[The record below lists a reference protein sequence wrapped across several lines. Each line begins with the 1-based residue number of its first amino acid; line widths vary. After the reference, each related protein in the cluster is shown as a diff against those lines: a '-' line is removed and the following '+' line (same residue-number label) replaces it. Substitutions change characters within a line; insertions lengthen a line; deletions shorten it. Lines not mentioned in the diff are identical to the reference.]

1 MEYKKV
7 LTMVNSI
14 RIAKYEDWIEKAI
27 DNLEVATDNISYIA
41 LLDEDTNKPI
51 NNDLINEIKDIIYKL
66 EDLKEKPILQP
77 YPFKNKI
84 NKRD

>member
-7 LTMVNSI
+7 HTMIDPI
-14 RIAKYEDWIEKAI
+14 RVAKYEDWLERAI
-27 DNLEVATDNISYIA
+27 DKLEVTIDNISYIA

-77 YPFKNKI
+77 YPFKNK
-84 NKRD
+84 K

>member
-7 LTMVNSI
+7 LTMVNPI
-14 RIAKYEDWIEKAI
+14 RVAKYEDLLERAI
-27 DNLEVATDNISYIA
+27 DNLEVAVDNISYIA

-66 EDLKEKPILQP
+66 EELKEKPIMQP
-77 YPFKNKI
+77 YPFKNRKE
-84 NKRD
+84 NK

>member
-7 LTMVNSI
+7 LTMVNPI
-14 RIAKYEDWIEKAI
+14 RVAKYEDLLERAI
-27 DNLEVATDNISYIA
+27 DNLEVAVDNISYIA

-77 YPFKNKI
+77 YSFKNKKE
-84 NKRD
+84 NK

>member
-7 LTMVNSI
+7 LTMVNPI
-14 RIAKYEDWIEKAI
+14 RVAKYEDLLARAI
-27 DNLEVATDNISYIA
+27 DNLEVAVDNISYIA

-77 YPFKNKI
+77 YSFKNKKE
-84 NKRD
+84 NK

>member
-7 LTMVNSI
+7 HTMIDPI
-14 RIAKYEDWIEKAI
+14 RVAKYEDWLERAI
-27 DNLEVATDNISYIA
+27 DKLEVTIDNISYIA

-66 EDLKEKPILQP
+66 EDLKEKPIMQP
-77 YPFKNKI
+77 YPFKNK
-84 NKRD
+84 K

>member
-7 LTMVNSI
+7 HTTVDTI
-14 RIAKYEDWIEKAI
+14 KVAKYQDWLDRAI
-27 DNLEVATDNISYIA
+27 DDLEVTISNISYIA

-77 YPFKNKI
+77 YRFKNKKE
-84 NKRD
+84 NK

>member
-7 LTMVNSI
+7 LTMVNPI
-14 RIAKYEDWIEKAI
+14 RVAKYEDWIEKAI

-77 YPFKNKI
+77 YPFKNKKE
-84 NKRD
+84 NK

>member
-7 LTMVNSI
+7 LTMVNPI
-14 RIAKYEDWIEKAI
+14 RVAKYEDLLERAI
-27 DNLEVATDNISYIA
+27 DNIEVAVDNISYIA

-77 YPFKNKI
+77 YSFKNKKE
-84 NKRD
+84 NK